1 MWGKFS
7 RKSRSLD
14 RPNQPKKLT
23 IRSAMHNRNFSR
35 TSSPKPAPTGSNP
48 TARWILALGTQLAA
62 LGLLASALPISP
74 ASAITIR
81 IPRNRNPYRV
91 CALELI
97 EAGVGAEAAASA
109 CADAL
114 RPRDISK
121 CALQINRKTNISGV
135 EALSSC
141 RRVRRP
147 AELATC
153 VVNINGK
160 TRTQPAAPLL
170 VLDGCR
176 RSLLPQQFA
185 ECVVGLSGRLDF
197 PTDRLIATC
206 LDPRDTVSLDGRPAP
221 TPPVELISPPSLP
234 N

>member
-1 MWGKFS
+1 
-7 RKSRSLD
+7 
-14 RPNQPKKLT
+14 
-23 IRSAMHNRNFSR
+23 MHNRNFSR
-35 TSSPKPAPTGSNP
+35 TSSPKPAPTGSSP
-48 TARWILALGTQLAA
+48 TGRWMLALGTQLAA

-81 IPRNRNPYRV
+81 IPRSRNPYRV

-97 EAGVGAEAAASA
+97 EAGVGAEAAAAA

-114 RPRDISK
+114 HPRDISK
-121 CALQINRKTNISGV
+121 CALQINRKTNISGI

-147 AELATC
+147 KELATC

-160 TRTQPAAPLL
+160 TRTQAAAPLL

-206 LDPRDTVSLDGRPAP
+206 LDPRGSVSQLDGPPAP
-221 TPPVELISPPSLP
+221 TPPAELIPPPSRL

>member
-1 MWGKFS
+1 
-7 RKSRSLD
+7 
-14 RPNQPKKLT
+14 
-23 IRSAMHNRNFSR
+23 MHNRNF
-35 TSSPKPAPTGSNP
+35 SPKPAPTGSSP
-48 TARWILALGTQLAA
+48 TGRWILALGTQLAA
-62 LGLLASALPISP
+62 LGLLATALPISP

-147 AELATC
+147 QELATC

-160 TRTQPAAPLL
+160 SRTQPADPLV

-206 LDPRDTVSLDGRPAP
+206 LDPRDNVSQLDERPAP
-221 TPPVELISPPSLP
+221 TPPVELIPPPAPL

>member
-1 MWGKFS
+1 
-7 RKSRSLD
+7 
-14 RPNQPKKLT
+14 
-23 IRSAMHNRNFSR
+23 MHNRNFSS
-35 TSSPKPAPTGSNP
+35 TSSPKPASTGSSPTG
-48 TARWILALGTQLAA
+48 RWILAFGTQLAA
-62 LGLLASALPISP
+62 LGLLATALPISP

-81 IPRNRNPYRV
+81 IPRSRNPYRV

-97 EAGVGAEAAASA
+97 EAGVGAETAAGA

-160 TRTQPAAPLL
+160 SRTQPAAPLV

-176 RSLLPQQFA
+176 RSLLPQQFS

-206 LDPRDTVSLDGRPAP
+206 LDPRDSVSQLDGRPAP
-221 TPPVELISPPSLP
+221 TPPVELIPPPAPL

>member
-1 MWGKFS
+1 
-7 RKSRSLD
+7 
-14 RPNQPKKLT
+14 
-23 IRSAMHNRNFSR
+23 MHNRNFSR
-35 TSSPKPAPTGSNP
+35 TSSPKPAPTGSSA
-48 TARWILALGTQLAA
+48 TGRWMLALGTQLAA

-81 IPRNRNPYRV
+81 IPRSRNPYRV

-97 EAGVGAEAAASA
+97 EAGVAAEVAAAA

-114 RPRDISK
+114 HPRDISK
-121 CALQINRKTNISGV
+121 CALQINRKTNISGI

-147 AELATC
+147 KELATC

-160 TRTQPAAPLL
+160 TRTQAAAPLL

-206 LDPRDTVSLDGRPAP
+206 LDPRGSVSQLDGPPAP
-221 TPPVELISPPSLP
+221 TPPAELIPPPSRL

>member
-1 MWGKFS
+1 
-7 RKSRSLD
+7 
-14 RPNQPKKLT
+14 
-23 IRSAMHNRNFSR
+23 MHNRNFSR
-35 TSSPKPAPTGSNP
+35 NPSPKPAPTGSNP
-48 TARWILALGTQLAA
+48 TGRWIVALGTQLAA

-81 IPRNRNPYRV
+81 FPRPRNAYRV

-97 EAGVGAEAAASA
+97 EAGVGAEAAAAA

-114 RPRDISK
+114 HPRDISK

-147 AELATC
+147 DELATC
-153 VVNINGK
+153 VVKINGK
-160 TRTQPAAPLL
+160 TRTQAAAPLL

-176 RSLLPQQFA
+176 RSLLPEQFA

-206 LDPRDTVSLDGRPAP
+206 LDPRDRVSQLDGRPAP
-221 TPPVELISPPSLP
+221 TPPAELIPPPSRL